1 MTDNRQQVPAQ
12 DNTGSGNLGDDG
24 AREPERIPRPSK
36 RDREEVRTTRR
47 GAQELEESDGTPS
60 ALAVA
65 AESGVPGLGIV
76 RGLIQSTFFMDLF
89 CHHADRRYRHLSPQA
104 RVASYIAEAPRFY
117 SFVMMADVA
126 VRIITVL
133 MLLGALGLIAWFT
146 IWKVF
151 AS

>member
-1 MTDNRQQVPAQ
+1 VTGNADQQPAK
-12 DNTGSGNLGDDG
+12 DATGSGDEGDEA
-24 AREPERIPRPSK
+24 AREPERIPKPSK
-36 RDREEVRTTRR
+36 KDREEVRTTRR

-89 CHHADRRYRHLSPQA
+89 CHHADQRYRHLSPQA
-104 RVASYIAEAPRFY
+104 RVTSYIIEAPRFY
-117 SFVMMADVA
+117 RFVMIADVT
-126 VRIITVL
+126 VRIVTVL